1 MSHWENDQRTTH
13 RNPSQAR
20 ASVLASDL
28 QVDGNVSSKG
38 EVWVHATVNGNI
50 AGPSVVI
57 EQDAVVHGDV
67 AADSVEVGGQV
78 AGDVT
83 ASEVTIL
90 ATARLTGKVTYGRV
104 TIAAGGSVEG
114 ELRRKKPAA
123 AVPQP
128 SGSASE

>member
-1 MSHWENDQRTTH
+1 MSQWDNDQRSTH

-20 ASVLASDL
+20 ASVLAADL

-38 EVWVHATVNGNI
+38 EVLVHATVNGNI

-78 AGDVT
+78 AGDVM
-83 ASEVTIL
+83 ANEVTIL

-104 TIAAGGSVEG
+104 TIAAGGSIEG
-114 ELRRKKPAA
+114 ELRRKKPVAV
-123 AVPQP
+123 VPQP